1 MTYEEAI
8 EKVHAIMKYCID
20 VGMNVDVIL
29 ELNRVIIE
37 ALQKQ
42 ESIKYLM
49 KLNVE
54 YIDKLANTESVNKK
68 QTVKYIKEHLK
79 STTMSFMD
87 WSDEE

>member
-37 ALQKQ
+37 ALEKQ
-42 ESIKYLM
+42 EQKCGNCTYHDFNKADDYWCAKRHFFTDADMHCTNWS
-49 KLNVE
+49 VE
-54 YIDKLANTESVNKK
+54 E
-68 QTVKYIKEHLK
+68 
-79 STTMSFMD
+79 
-87 WSDEE
+87 